1 MAFNTLYSENFYLFT
16 NSINNLSKKNILNFQ
31 NISLV
36 YQDNQKKINHN
47 FIKIKEF
54 CNKNKIKLYILDNL
68 KVAIQ
73 HHLNGIVLSGNKK
86 INTLINKSFLKKNF
100 KIIAKVHNQKE
111 YMQNK
116 LLGCSDFF
124 LSPLFKNQKY
134 SDNKFLGTNKF
145 RLMSLQW
152 TKNIYAL
159 GGINSSNLSKIKLLN
174 CNGICFVNFINDPKI
189 KKPTLFL
196 RGRV

>member
-54 CNKNKIKLYILDNL
+54 CNKNKIKLYSLDNL

-124 LSPLFKNQKY
+124 LTPLFKNQKY

-159 GGINSSNLSKIKLLN
+159 GRINSSNLSKIKLLN